1 VSNAAAAIPETV
13 RTTLGQARGDLE
25 RRVVSCALSALLVPV
40 SLAFVFWRTPAPLGV
55 AFAVAAAVLCRLSYQ
70 GAVQAAVTF
79 GEIVRTAFDLH
90 RRELLLKFD
99 LEPPATL
106 AEERAL
112 WKALGQQLYRR
123 GADEPERIRF
133 KPRGEARPPDAPAPP
148 PAGDA

>member
-40 SLAFVFWRTPAPLGV
+40 SLAFVFWHTPAALGV
-55 AFAVAAAVLCRLSYQ
+55 AFAVAAAVLCRLSYE

-90 RRELLLKFD
+90 RRELLPKFESRAARHAGRGAGA
-99 LEPPATL
+99 LEGARPA
-106 AEERAL
+106 AVS
-112 WKALGQQLYRR
+112 
-123 GADEPERIRF
+123 ADEPERIRF